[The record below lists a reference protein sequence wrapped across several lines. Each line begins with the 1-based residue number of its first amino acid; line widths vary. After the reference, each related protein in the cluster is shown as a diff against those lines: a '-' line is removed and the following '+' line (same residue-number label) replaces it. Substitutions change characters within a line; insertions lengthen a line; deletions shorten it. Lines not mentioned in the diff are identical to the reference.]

1 MENLIEYKGNTG
13 IAVYLHPDD
22 CETFQYEAEVAWE
35 CLRFVVNLLV
45 DSPISINFNYIKDDH
60 ERQTLLTEFIELNKK
75 ALLIKQ
81 KGDEE
86 AEKSKENKS
95 Y

>member
-13 IAVYLHPDD
+13 ISIYLHSDD
-22 CETFQYEAEVAWE
+22 CHVFQYESEVAWE
-35 CLRFVVNLLV
+35 CLQFVVSLLL
-45 DSPISINFNYIKDDH
+45 DSPIVLQFGHIKDDQ
-60 ERQTLLTEFIELNKK
+60 ERQTRIKKFIELNKK

-86 AEKSKENKS
+86 AEKRSC
-95 Y
+95 